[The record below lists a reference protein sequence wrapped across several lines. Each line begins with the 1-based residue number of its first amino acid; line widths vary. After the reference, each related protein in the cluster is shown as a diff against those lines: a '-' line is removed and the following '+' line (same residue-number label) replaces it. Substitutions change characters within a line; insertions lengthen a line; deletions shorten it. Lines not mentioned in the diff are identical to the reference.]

1 MEAAFSKGM
10 GPADMEAAFGKGK
23 GMAEMEAA
31 FENADMEA
39 AFNAE
44 QTAQDWAQ
52 EFQGADWAK
61 EMETQSQLASAR
73 QMVDTL
79 RSSGNPKFMNSQFV
93 QFIDQVG
100 RGELSF
106 QDNKVVDRQGKEIDW
121 DTLYNAE
128 VAGESTLDA
137 AWEGRSRAQGDME
150 QAFA

>member
-61 EMETQSQLASAR
+61 EMETQNQLASAR

-79 RSSGNPKFMNSQFV
+79 RKTGNPKFMNSQFV
-93 QFIDQVG
+93 QFIDKVG
-100 RGELSF
+100 NGEL
-106 QDNKVVDRQGKEIDW
+106 I
-121 DTLYNAE
+121 L
-128 VAGESTLDA
+128 
-137 AWEGRSRAQGDME
+137 
-150 QAFA
+150 